1 MELREFIDYLDKRG
15 QLRKIKK
22 NVSSDCEIANILYKL
37 DGGPVLFEK
46 VDNQKINVVG
56 GLYSCPKLVAEALGT
71 TEDKIVQRMVDTLD
85 KLKEPKIIEKAPC
98 QEVEISDVDL
108 SKFPFLMHK
117 KEDGGR
123 YITCGICIIKDKDNG
138 ANMCIHR
145 LMVVGKDK
153 LVGRIIEQRGTDI
166 ALKKNKNLEIAICI
180 GNSISVLLA
189 AATSLKKDENELGMA
204 NALENTP
211 LVKCKTIDLEVPA
224 DCEIVLEGEF
234 TGEYVDE
241 GPFLDLTETYDIVRS
256 QPVIKIKHITTRKN
270 PVYQALLPGKSEH
283 KLLMGMPREPTI
295 FKEVN
300 KVCKCLDVCITP
312 GGCSW
317 LHAVVKIEKGKPDD
331 PVKAINACFEGHKSL
346 KQCIIVDEDIDIR
359 NPDSVESAIAT
370 RVQMDK
376 DLYIFKDQKGSSL
389 DLSSDLSSGKAR
401 TTKVGIDATIPAGV
415 DKSKFKKEGYP
426 DVDLKKYL

>member
-37 DGGPVLFEK
+37 DGEPVLFEK

-56 GLYSCPKLVAEALGT
+56 GLYSCPKLVSEALGT

-123 YITCGICIIKDKDNG
+123 YITCGVCIIKDKDNG

-153 LVGRIIEQRGTDI
+153 LVDRNIEQRGTDI

-241 GPFLDLTETYDIVRS
+241 GPFLDLTETYDIVRR

-270 PVYQALLPGKSEH
+270 PVYQALLPGKGEH

-331 PVKAINACFEGHKSL
+331 SVKAINACFEGHKSL
-346 KQCIIVDEDIDIR
+346 KQCIIVDGDIDIR

-426 DVDLKKYL
+426 DVELKKYI

>member
-1 MELREFIDYLDKRG
+1 MARPNRS
-15 QLRKIKK
+15 LRKK
-22 NVSSDCEIANILYKL
+22 
-37 DGGPVLFEK
+37 
-46 VDNQKINVVG
+46 
-56 GLYSCPKLVAEALGT
+56 
-71 TEDKIVQRMVDTLD
+71 TL
-85 KLKEPKIIEKAPC
+85 KRHA
-98 QEVEISDVDL
+98 
-108 SKFPFLMHK
+108 
-117 KEDGGR
+117 
-123 YITCGICIIKDKDNG
+123 
-138 ANMCIHR
+138 
-145 LMVVGKDK
+145 
-153 LVGRIIEQRGTDI
+153 DI

-401 TTKVGIDATIPAGV
+401 TTKVGIDATIPVGV